1 MTDQLAIARI
11 VQMVESVAQVR
22 GYQFSPQRLAAVVP
36 EVQRMRELVEWLR
49 ALPIDEEGP
58 AIRVEPL

>member
-1 MTDQLAIARI
+1 MPDGHDITRIAE
-11 VQMVESVAQVR
+11 MVESVARVR

-36 EVQRMRELVEWLR
+36 EVQRMRELVERLR

-58 AIRVEPL
+58 AIRFVPP